1 MTFHSHRIF
10 RHLIRLLHASGEN
23 ELAKRTFKLYV
34 QLVTK
39 SRQASMGEVE
49 STIRRRRTLDQMDRL
64 VDDDPPIMGDIEPA
78 SESES
83 ADNDRQFVECLIF
96 GARMLCRLPG
106 DVEDVKW
113 AADCIMN
120 AKNVMVQTSYLERD
134 NTLKARLCVADG
146 VVDSILA
153 QRGEFFLDNTLRLLD
168 SSTSRSGPDDP
179 TSTSEAGVEPPCIG
193 CQLQLGIRRCV
204 LPPSG
209 GVITSRIYKRSRRLH
224 TSRSTCCRARIQ
236 RDSLLASV
244 RTGFIRRWSAH
255 TSA

>member
-49 STIRRRRTLDQMDRL
+49 STVRRRRRTIDQTDSLLDNDL
-64 VDDDPPIMGDIEPA
+64 PVMGDIEPA

-83 ADNDRQFVECLIF
+83 ADTDRQFVECLIL

-106 DVEDVKW
+106 DVEDAKW
-113 AADCIMN
+113 AADCILN
-120 AKNVMVQTSYLERD
+120 AKSVMAQTSYLERD
-134 NTLKARLCVADG
+134 KTLKACLCVADG

-153 QRGEFFLDNTLRLLD
+153 QRGEF
-168 SSTSRSGPDDP
+168 P
-179 TSTSEAGVEPPCIG
+179 
-193 CQLQLGIRRCV
+193 
-204 LPPSG
+204 
-209 GVITSRIYKRSRRLH
+209 
-224 TSRSTCCRARIQ
+224 
-236 RDSLLASV
+236 
-244 RTGFIRRWSAH
+244 
-255 TSA
+255 